1 MHKYL
6 RSIGFSQH
14 TSKKDIDG
22 LLEEI
27 VSSAESVDVIHLEH
41 GNFTCISKSFGHGI
55 GLTVCGEYDEH
66 DVFQREYYFPYVL
79 GDKLTTSAAC
89 SIQRHAEKCSFSGL
103 CEENKLGISLI
114 FYLQNPADYMRRGI
128 PGDALLSNAD
138 IVMSALSTSG
148 KILLPVKKT
157 ENEAARCKVAQNRYD
172 LIEAAKNGDESAME
186 SLTLE
191 DIDLYAQISRRIRRE
206 DVYSIVDST
215 FMPNG
220 VECDHY
226 TIIGEILDMELC
238 DNSMTGEQIY
248 SLLIACNDLPF
259 QVAINKM
266 DLLGEP
272 AVGRRFKGEIWMQG
286 LVDFETGDY

>member
-1 MHKYL
+1 
-6 RSIGFSQH
+6 
-14 TSKKDIDG
+14 
-22 LLEEI
+22 
-27 VSSAESVDVIHLEH
+27 
-41 GNFTCISKSFGHGI
+41 
-55 GLTVCGEYDEH
+55 
-66 DVFQREYYFPYVL
+66 
-79 GDKLTTSAAC
+79 
-89 SIQRHAEKCSFSGL
+89 
-103 CEENKLGISLI
+103 
-114 FYLQNPADYMRRGI
+114 
-128 PGDALLSNAD
+128 
-138 IVMSALSTSG
+138 
-148 KILLPVKKT
+148 
-157 ENEAARCKVAQNRYD
+157 
-172 LIEAAKNGDESAME
+172 ME

-248 SLLIACNDLPF
+248 SFLIECNDLPF

-266 DLLGEP
+266 DLLGERP
-272 AVGRRFKGEIWMQG
+272 VGRRFKGEIWMQG